1 VNVKGVL
8 LAMKYEIPAMLAN
21 GGGSIINNSSI
32 FGHIG
37 LPGGAVYVASKHAVI
52 GLSKSAALE
61 LANKNIRVNT
71 VSPAVIQTDM
81 FNRVAMRHPAG
92 SLGSSAILACRGI
105 FVPRRSAPSVPPK
118 PCQNRRPSRY

>member
-8 LAMKYEIPAMLAN
+8 LAMKYEIQAMLAN

-61 LANKNIRVNT
+61 
-71 VSPAVIQTDM
+71 
-81 FNRVAMRHPAG
+81 
-92 SLGSSAILACRGI
+92 SLKSKTRSSLVK
-105 FVPRRSAPSVPPK
+105 FF
-118 PCQNRRPSRY
+118 